1 MLCPRCSSTQSDDV
15 KFCKACGANLEAVR
29 AAIESRE
36 PGKKFDWSNT
46 WVAEMFMSA
55 EAQELRKQEMERRLG
70 ITPTVKRYREIKA
83 GVITSCAG
91 IAVSIFLF
99 VFMQGVAGHVDA
111 DDAEILRRVWVA
123 GVIPFFVG
131 LALIFNGLVVSKRL
145 VELQER
151 ERELKWPGAPGG
163 LEGQVNNQRELRPA
177 DTSEFIPPGFGVTE
191 QTTRHLTGVEPNP
204 KQ

>member
-1 MLCPRCSSTQSDDV
+1 MVCPRCSSTQSDDV
-15 KFCKACGANLEAVR
+15 KFCKACGANLQAVR
-29 AAIESRE
+29 EALASRE
-36 PGKKFDWSNT
+36 PGSKFEWGNT

-91 IAVSIFLF
+91 IAVAIFLF
-99 VFMQGVAGHVDA
+99 VFMQGVAGHVDP
-111 DDAEILRRVWVA
+111 DDAEILRRIWVA

-145 VELQER
+145 AELQEH
-151 ERELKWPGAPGG
+151 EREMRRPGG
-163 LEGQVNNQRELRPA
+163 LEGQVDNQRELRPA
-177 DTSEFIPPGFGVTE
+177 DANEFIPPGFSVTE
-191 QTTRHLTGVEPNP
+191 QTTRHLSGVEQNP

>member
-1 MLCPRCSSTQSDDV
+1 MICPRCSSTQSDDV
-15 KFCKACGANLEAVR
+15 KFCKFCGANLQAVR
-29 AAIESRE
+29 EALETRE
-36 PGKKFDWSNT
+36 GSKFNWNNT

-70 ITPTVKRYREIKA
+70 ITPAMKRYKEIKA
-83 GVITSCAG
+83 GVIVSSVG
-91 IAVSIFLF
+91 IGLAIFLF
-99 VFMQGVAGHVDA
+99 VFMQGVMGHVDPK
-111 DDAEILRRVWVA
+111 DAEILRRLWIT

-131 LALIFNGLVVSKRL
+131 LALIFNGMFVSRRV

-151 ERELKWPGAPGG
+151 EMNRVGA

-177 DTSEFIPPGFGVTE
+177 DTNEFIPPGFSVTE
-191 QTTRHLTGVEPNP
+191 QTTRHLSGVEQNP

>member
-15 KFCKACGANLEAVR
+15 KFCKFCGANLQAVR
-29 AAIESRE
+29 EALESRE
-36 PGKKFDWSNT
+36 PGTKFDWSNT
-46 WVAEMFMSA
+46 WVAEMFMSG

-83 GVITSCAG
+83 GVITSCVG
-91 IAVSIFLF
+91 IGVAIFLF

-111 DDAEILRRVWVA
+111 DDAEIVRRIWVA

-131 LALIFNGLVVSKRL
+131 LALIFNGLVVSRRL
-145 VELQER
+145 AELQEHD
-151 ERELKWPGAPGG
+151 RELKRPGV
-163 LEGQVNNQRELRPA
+163 LDGQVNNQRELRPA
-177 DTSEFIPPGFGVTE
+177 DASEFIPPDFSVTE
-191 QTTRHLTGVEPNP
+191 QTTRHLSGVEQHP